1 MKENTI
7 VQFVS
12 FETTLDSEAFILQW
26 EQYKRS
32 VNSDLNVTLQQQVLK
47 NGAFKYI
54 SQHRSPAGEFQFVF
68 EKERRSSKSPE
79 VEVRRKQAG
88 GYSVLQLESKH
99 DADGDESKIFVFIL
113 KPETD
118 LDIFRQFSVH
128 GKLNIYE
135 AYYENCEFAYIL
147 EFFVKDEYAQD
158 VLQQLKILTSFAEAG
173 IYKECLVH
181 A

>member
-12 FETTLDSEAFILQW
+12 FETTLDSEAFIPQW

-32 VNSDLNVTLQQQVLK
+32 VKSDVDVSLHQGVLK
-47 NGAFKYI
+47 NGTFKYI
-54 SQHRSPAGEFQFVF
+54 SQHRCPGGEFQFVF

-99 DADGDESKIFVFIL
+99 DADVDESKIFVFIL

-118 LDIFRQFSVH
+118 LDIFRQFCVH
-128 GKLNIYE
+128 G
-135 AYYENCEFAYIL
+135 
-147 EFFVKDEYAQD
+147 
-158 VLQQLKILTSFAEAG
+158 
-173 IYKECLVH
+173 
-181 A
+181 

>member
-32 VNSDLNVTLQQQVLK
+32 VNSDANVTLQQQALK
-47 NGAFKYI
+47 NGTFKYI

-88 GYSVLQLESKH
+88 GYSALQIESRNDPH
-99 DADGDESKIFVFIL
+99 ADESKIF
-113 KPETD
+113 
-118 LDIFRQFSVH
+118 
-128 GKLNIYE
+128 
-135 AYYENCEFAYIL
+135 
-147 EFFVKDEYAQD
+147 
-158 VLQQLKILTSFAEAG
+158 
-173 IYKECLVH
+173 
-181 A
+181 

>member
-12 FETTLDSEAFILQW
+12 FETTLDSEAFIPQW

-32 VNSDLNVTLQQQVLK
+32 VKSDVDVTLHQGVLK
-47 NGAFKYI
+47 NGTFKYI
-54 SQHRSPAGEFQFVF
+54 SQHRCPGGEFQFIF

-88 GYSVLQLESKH
+88 GYSVLQLESKN
-99 DADGDESKIFVFIL
+99 DPDVDESKLFVFIL

-118 LDIFRQFSVH
+118 LDLFRQFSVH

-147 EFFVKDEYAQD
+147 EFFVKDEYAGD
-158 VLQQLKILTSFAEAG
+158 VLQQLKILTSFTEAG